1 MLSISIGPFALSV
14 SLFITIIGII
24 VFWATTH
31 WLTRKSPE
39 KKQAVDAIF
48 TAAWVGF
55 VIARLAFVLTLWTE
69 YKADWWQIF
78 NLRDGGFIPYYGW
91 IASVFILIV
100 ASSRKRK
107 ISQVYLKAGIVALCL
122 VGPLKYAAFLFNTEV
137 GLPQFPVRNS
147 IGEKITL
154 QTFKGKPLVINY
166 WATWCPPCRKEMP
179 VLQTAQQQHAKVTFL
194 FVNQGEDSSTVSEF
208 LQSQGLKLDNVFYDP
223 ASQLS
228 RESGA
233 AGLPTTLFFDA
244 SGKLVAN
251 RMGELSQASLAY
263 YLQLIDTKQ
272 NNIQNED
279 NSRGQTTV
287 K

>member
-1 MLSISIGPFALSV
+1 MLSISIGPFLIAV
-14 SLFITIIGII
+14 PLFITIVGIS

-48 TAAWVGF
+48 NSVWVG
-55 VIARLAFVLTLWTE
+55 VVVARIAFVLTLWSE

-78 NLRDGGFIPYYGW
+78 NIRDGGFIPYYGW
-91 IASVFILIV
+91 MASVFMLIV
-100 ASSRKRK
+100 SSGRKRK
-107 ISQVYLKAGIVALCL
+107 ISQVYLQASIPALCVIVAL
-122 VGPLKYAAFLFNTEV
+122 KYVAFLSNTEV
-137 GLPQFPVRNS
+137 GLPQSSVRNS
-147 IGEKITL
+147 IGDKVSL
-154 QTFKGKPLVINY
+154 QTFKGRPLVINY

-179 VLQTAQQQHAKVTFL
+179 ILQAAQHHHSDVTFL
-194 FVNQGEDSSTVSEF
+194 FVNQGESTSTVTEF
-208 LQSQGLKLDNVFYDP
+208 LQAQGLELDNVFYDP

-244 SGKLVAN
+244 SGKLIAN
-251 RMGELSQASLAY
+251 RMGELSQASLAH
-263 YLQLIDTKQ
+263 YLQQL
-272 NNIQNED
+272 NANENGIQNKE
-279 NSRGQTTV
+279 SKR